1 MCGAVKS
8 VARPRPQAV
17 VAIDGQYVELVEEIR
32 PTGKKTVISQRRSK
46 DGLWH
51 GTLAGSAAAS
61 RRQCGAK
68 GGSCGEEEAGAR
80 GKGVRVDAVFGRP
93 QIGSLQEIAS

>member
-1 MCGAVKS
+1 MCGAVKN

-32 PTGKKTVISQRRSK
+32 LTGKNTVISQRRSK

-51 GTLAGSAAAS
+51 GTSAGSAVAS

-68 GGSCGEEEAGAR
+68 GRSRGPGEKKR
-80 GKGVRVDAVFGRP
+80 GGGE
-93 QIGSLQEIAS
+93 G